1 MKKDILIGAVAILII
16 LGGVLFYATTKP
28 SPAKAPAPI
37 DITTLTGG
45 NYTEHTAY
53 YDIEASYASSTPLLA
68 LVSAETDAAAITK
81 MKKFVDDTITQFKN
95 DGNFANLTAE
105 DIQVMGFDKG
115 RKEKLQIMYLIAPAV
130 RTVSYV
136 FTVYTDTL
144 GAHGNTSFRTF
155 TFDTKTGAELSLAD
169 VFLPNARYL
178 EALSSLSRA
187 RLPGVIG
194 RNADMSF
201 IEPGTTP
208 ESKSF
213 EDFFFNGSDFV
224 LLFAPYA
231 VAPYSEGPQTLR
243 IPVTDLASTLKTE
256 YR

>member
-1 MKKDILIGAVAILII
+1 MKKDILLGVIAVLVI
-16 LGGVLFYATTKP
+16 LGGVIFYAATKP
-28 SPAKAPAPI
+28 SSTKAPEDI
-37 DITTLTGG
+37 DLYSLSGG
-45 NYTEHTAY
+45 SYVEHADY
-53 YDIEASYASSTPLLA
+53 YDIEANYASSTPLSY
-68 LVSAETDAAAITK
+68 LVSASADAEAVAT
-81 MKKFVDDTITQFKN
+81 MKKFVSDTVAQFKA

-115 RKEKLQIMYLIAPAV
+115 RKEKLKVMYLVAPAV
-130 RTVSYV
+130 RTISYV
-136 FTVYTDTL
+136 FTIYEDTL
-144 GAHGNTSFRTF
+144 GAHGNTFFQTF

-169 VFLPNARYL
+169 AFLPNAQYL
-178 EALSSLSRA
+178 ESLSSISRA
-187 RLPGVIG
+187 KLPGVIG
-194 RNADMSF
+194 GNADMKF

-208 ESKSF
+208 EEKSF

-243 IPVTDLASTLKTE
+243 IPLTDLASTLKTE